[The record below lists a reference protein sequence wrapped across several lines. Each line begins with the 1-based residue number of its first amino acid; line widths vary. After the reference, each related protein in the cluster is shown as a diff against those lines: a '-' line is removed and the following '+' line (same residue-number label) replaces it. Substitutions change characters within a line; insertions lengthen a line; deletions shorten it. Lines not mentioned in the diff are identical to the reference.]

1 MSFQIFRYF
10 LSSFQIKTQ
19 PATRT
24 HKCLLT
30 VSSSLRHK
38 SKDPILSTRVCSH
51 RWREASPIN
60 PRCRRE
66 RANFLFPPF
75 SSAPI
80 LRSSVTKSS
89 TIVLETASSLSSN
102 GRAARILRDE
112 NLWHH
117 LRAYRDNAWQF
128 EFTCNYL
135 WPDDHVTPGKAIKPG
150 FVPGNLCF
158 CRQKR
163 AYSSNGIRG
172 HCLVD
177 RN

>member
-1 MSFQIFRYF
+1 MSFQIFRYL

-66 RANFLFPPF
+66 RANFLFAPF

-89 TIVLETASSLSSN
+89 AIVLETASSLVERSREFWEMRTS
-102 GRAARILRDE
+102 GTTSGPTVIM
-112 NLWHH
+112 
-117 LRAYRDNAWQF
+117 RDNSNLLAITYGRMITWRLERRLNRASYRATCVSVGRNEPIPRTGYAATAW
-128 EFTCNYL
+128 
-135 WPDDHVTPGKAIKPG
+135 
-150 FVPGNLCF
+150 
-158 CRQKR
+158 
-163 AYSSNGIRG
+163 
-172 HCLVD
+172 
-177 RN
+177 